1 MNPYQVMGVIACCV
15 SVFAGVVT
23 FLTVQ
28 GVPLL
33 LAFLGVYLFAVWCML
48 GMQRRARESYGCDE
62 HPRRRHREPPVRQ
75 ARSMD
80 EPVVVSIAPS
90 GTAVL
95 HEPVVESRVRH
106 GPAGATD
113 PGDRTSIARRSI
125 ARRSI
130 VRKETFRA

>member
-28 GVPLL
+28 GVPLP
-33 LAFLGVYLFAVWCML
+33 LAFLGVYLAAVWCML

-62 HPRRRHREPPVRQ
+62 HPRRRHREPPIRQ
-75 ARSMD
+75 ARSTD

-90 GTAVL
+90 GTAAL
-95 HEPVVESRVRH
+95 YEPVAEPRVRP
-106 GPAGATD
+106 GPARATAA
-113 PGDRTSIARRSI
+113 GDRTPPARGGIA
-125 ARRSI
+125 
-130 VRKETFRA
+130 RKETFRA

>member
-28 GVPLL
+28 GVPLP
-33 LAFLGVYLFAVWCML
+33 LAFLSVYLAAVWCML

-75 ARSMD
+75 ARSVD
-80 EPVVVSIAPS
+80 EPVVASIASS

-95 HEPVVESRVRH
+95 REPVLESRGRRGSASATEPDERTPVAR
-106 GPAGATD
+106 GA
-113 PGDRTSIARRSI
+113 IA
-125 ARRSI
+125 
-130 VRKETFRA
+130 RKETFRA